1 MTWHPWYF
9 WRIESMSLCW
19 MTLFGPS
26 QLRGKGFLAP
36 RRNFR
41 TLCLDNHFYGQGD
54 QGEAPWWL
62 SRYQKGECV
71 WKLLTPKIYDRRSLE
86 YLNMTS
92 RLLSI
97 KRCPG
102 FEPVVKKVFH
112 WTFQRCNMLLP
123 LSPLFCRPGDYH
135 YFVKFEWLFFGQ
147 GYDLLSQERGKWPP
161 TW

>member
-102 FEPVVKKVFH
+102 FEPQWKRCFIEPFKDVTCCCLYHPSFADLEITIILWNLNGYSSAKGMTSWVKK
-112 WTFQRCNMLLP
+112 
-123 LSPLFCRPGDYH
+123 
-135 YFVKFEWLFFGQ
+135 EA
-147 GYDLLSQERGKWPP
+147 
-161 TW
+161 